1 MHKSWQVYCKIRNDL
16 TAEITEDTEEEKREM
31 NNSDTNGFDM
41 NHIQNKLYSK
51 IAING
56 TLLLLLFVITIAVT
70 SIYVSSERT
79 FYWWDYAGYNNA
91 TVGIANSFR
100 ESPEKAVRA
109 VIESLSKE
117 KNLLISLPLVPF
129 ILLFGDS
136 RLSYILSVSL
146 IYVVPFRLLL
156 GAISAKLIPV
166 YPRMVFWS
174 TVLLSLLIPMSW
186 IPTLRGY
193 LDTGGCLF
201 VALAILVYLHD
212 VKLKYWWQI
221 PLIGCSLAMAILF
234 RRHFAYSAI
243 AFFGAATLQSFIEF
257 IIILKSRRETA
268 LPSPNFLD
276 TALPFPYRDLFEF
289 GVKLGL
295 IAVTSFGVLM
305 LVAGDFTRSALTV
318 DYRNLYVAWSLPV
331 NDILTRYAD
340 FYGLGTWLLVMIGF
354 SAGILTRILVPATA
368 IFVSLFGILSLI
380 EWLLV
385 LRYGYLHY
393 TIHITPTALL
403 GLSAFFW
410 TTWLTRPGKVR
421 YLMLGVAG
429 LYLSLNAVLGL
440 IPLKLDISRL
450 FVGNFPPLVRSD
462 YGEVVR
468 LVEFLRKI
476 APNQEPI
483 YIAGA
488 SNSFNAN
495 ILKQANRKL
504 NPPEGWWK
512 LNTLGRPLIDSRDTY
527 PLPELL
533 ISEYVVVATPFQQ
546 VLLSDEQVLR
556 SGEQDVVKVVYDAFT
571 QNWEISRDFQLLP
584 EQFQLENGV
593 IVRVYQR
600 MRPSAIA
607 TAIKTLHAMQQQIG
621 EKPGTQLDWISL
633 NQSVYTSAN
642 YSVTK
647 ESDNLYNIV
656 THPIKNTK
664 QIDTSFLYLGSL
676 SEKNLISGTLNLPNK
691 QCEGISLR
699 LTLWNNQGK
708 LINSTETAYNLAVA
722 SKLNLLLEGKNP
734 TYLLLE
740 VLSIDKHDLTN
751 QCQLEIHNLAI
762 SKST

>member
-1 MHKSWQVYCKIRNDL
+1 MNL
-16 TAEITEDTEEEKREM
+16 TE
-31 NNSDTNGFDM
+31 
-41 NHIQNKLYSK
+41 NKLYSK

-56 TLLLLLFVITIAVT
+56 TLLLLVFFITIAVS
-70 SIYVSSERT
+70 SIYVSSEHT

-91 TVGIANSFR
+91 TVGLANSFR

-109 VIESLSKE
+109 VIESLANE

-156 GAISAKLIPV
+156 GAISVKLIPV
-166 YPRMVFWS
+166 YPRRVFWS
-174 TVLLSLLIPMSW
+174 TVLLSFLIPMSW

-193 LDTGGCLF
+193 LDTGGCVF

-221 PLIGCSLAMAILF
+221 LLIGFSLAMAILF

-243 AFFGAATLQSFIEF
+243 AFFGAAILQYLIEF
-257 IIILKSRRETA
+257 ILTYKNLKNQA
-268 LPSPNFLD
+268 WKN
-276 TALPFPYRDLFEF
+276 LFTS
-289 GVKLGL
+289 GMKLGL
-295 IAVTSFGVLM
+295 IMATSFAILM

-318 DYRNLYVAWSLPV
+318 DYRNLYMAWSLPV
-331 NDILTRYAD
+331 NDILTRYAN

-354 SAGILTRILVPATA
+354 SAGLVTRILLPSTTIFIA
-368 IFVSLFGILSLI
+368 IFGILSLI

-393 TIHITPTALL
+393 TIHITPIALL

-429 LYLSLNAVLGL
+429 LYLSVNAVLGL

-450 FVGNFPPLVRSD
+450 FMGNFPPLVRSD
-462 YGEVVR
+462 YGEVVK

-533 ISEYVVVATPFQQ
+533 ISQYVVVATPFQQ

-556 SGEQDVVKVVYDAFT
+556 SHEQDVVKVVYDAFT

-593 IVRVYQR
+593 IVRVYRR
-600 MRPSAIA
+600 MRPSAIG
-607 TAIKTLHAMQQQIG
+607 TAIKTLNVMQQQIA

-633 NQSVYTSAN
+633 NQSVYTSSN
-642 YSVTK
+642 YPVKK
-647 ESDNLYNIV
+647 ESDYLYNIV

-664 QIDTSFLYLGSL
+664 QLDTSFLYLGSL
-676 SEKNLISGTLNLPNK
+676 SEKKQISGKLNLPNK
-691 QCEGISLR
+691 QCEGVSLR

-708 LINSTETAYNLAVA
+708 LINSTETAYNLTA
-722 SKLNLLLEGKNP
+722 SPKLNLLLEGKSPN
-734 TYLLLE
+734 YLLLE
-740 VLSIDKHDLTN
+740 VLSTNKQDLTN
-751 QCQLEIHNLAI
+751 QCQLEINNLAI
-762 SKST
+762 SAPKS

>member
-1 MHKSWQVYCKIRNDL
+1 
-16 TAEITEDTEEEKREM
+16 M
-31 NNSDTNGFDM
+31 NNSDTDGFEM
-41 NHIQNKLYSK
+41 NYIQNKLYSK
-51 IAING
+51 FAINA
-56 TLLLLLFVITIAVT
+56 TLLLLLLVITIAVT
-70 SIYVSSERT
+70 SIYVYSEHT

-91 TVGIANSFR
+91 TIGLANSFR
-100 ESPEKAVRA
+100 ESPDKAIQEV
-109 VIESLSKE
+109 VKSLANE

-129 ILLFGDS
+129 LLLFGDS

-156 GAISAKLIPV
+156 GAISVKLIPV
-166 YPRMVFWS
+166 YPRRVFWS

-193 LDTGGCLF
+193 LDTGGCVF
-201 VALAILVYLHD
+201 VAWAILVYLHD

-243 AFFGAATLQSFIEF
+243 AFFGAAIFQYLINFI
-257 IIILKSRRETA
+257 LTYKSRQSQA
-268 LPSPNFLD
+268 IFL
-276 TALPFPYRDLFEF
+276 LLIS

-295 IAVTSFGVLM
+295 IAATSLAVLM

-318 DYRNLYVAWSLPV
+318 DYRNLYLAWSLSVP
-331 NDILTRYAD
+331 DILTRYAS
-340 FYGLGTWLLVMIGF
+340 FYGLGTWLLVVIGF
-354 SAGILTRILVPATA
+354 SAGMMTGILVGEAVVFVG
-368 IFVSLFGILSLI
+368 IFGVLSLI

-393 TIHITPTALL
+393 TIHVTPIALL

-410 TTWLTRPGKVR
+410 TTWLTLQGKVR
-421 YLMLGVAG
+421 YLMLGMAG
-429 LYLSLNAVLGL
+429 LYLSINAFLGL
-440 IPLKLDISRL
+440 IPLKFGLSGI
-450 FVGNFPPLVRSD
+450 FMGNFAPLVRSD
-462 YGEVVR
+462 YGEVVK

-556 SGEQDVVKVVYDAFT
+556 SHEQDVVKVVYDAFI

-584 EQFQLENGV
+584 EQFRLENGV

-633 NQSVYTSAN
+633 NQSVYTSPN

-647 ESDNLYNIV
+647 EAHNLYHIV
-656 THPIKNTK
+656 THPIKNSQ

-676 SEKNLISGTLNLPNK
+676 SAKNTILGKLNLPNK
-691 QCEGISLR
+691 QCQGVSLR

-708 LINSTETAYNLAVA
+708 LINSTETAYNLTA
-722 SKLNLLLEGKNP
+722 SPKLNLLLEGKNP

-740 VLSIDKHDLTN
+740 VLSTNKQDLTN
-751 QCQLEIHNLAI
+751 QCQLEISNLAI
-762 SKST
+762 SAPKS

>member
-1 MHKSWQVYCKIRNDL
+1 
-16 TAEITEDTEEEKREM
+16 M
-31 NNSDTNGFDM
+31 NIN
-41 NHIQNKLYSK
+41 YSTK
-51 IAING
+51 AIDG

-70 SIYVSSERT
+70 SIYVSSEHT

-91 TVGIANSFR
+91 TVSIANSFR
-100 ESPEKAVRA
+100 ESPDKAIQE
-109 VIESLSKE
+109 VIKSLAKE

-129 ILLFGDS
+129 LFLFGDS
-136 RLSYILSVSL
+136 RLSYILSISL
-146 IYVVPFRLLL
+146 IYVLPFRLLL

-166 YPRMVFWS
+166 YPHRVFWS

-193 LDTGGCLF
+193 LDTGGCVF

-212 VKLKYWWQI
+212 VNLKYWWQI
-221 PLIGCSLAMAILF
+221 PLIGCSLATAILF
-234 RRHFAYSAI
+234 RRHFTYSAI
-243 AFFGAATLQSFIEF
+243 AFFGAAILQVFIEF
-257 IIILKSRRETA
+257 IIILKSGRDTA
-268 LPSPNFLD
+268 MPSPKDKD
-276 TALPFPYRDLFEF
+276 TALPCPYQYLFES

-295 IAVTSFGVLM
+295 IAATSLAVLI

-318 DYRNLYVAWSLPV
+318 DYRNLYLAWSLPV
-331 NDILTRYAD
+331 NDILTRYAS

-354 SAGILTRILVPATA
+354 SAGILTRMLVPATT
-368 IFVSLFGILSLI
+368 IFVSLFGILSLV

-393 TIHITPTALL
+393 TIHITPIAIL

-410 TTWLTRPGKVR
+410 TTWLTLHGKVR

-429 LYLSLNAVLGL
+429 LYLSVNTFLGL

-450 FVGNFPPLVRSD
+450 FVANFPPLVRSD
-462 YGEVVR
+462 YGEVVK

-483 YIAGA
+483 YIVGA

-512 LNTLGRPLIDSRDTY
+512 LNTIGRPQIDSRDTY

-533 ISEYVVVATPFQQ
+533 MSQYAVVATPFQQ

-556 SGEQDVVKVVYDAFT
+556 SGEQDVVKVVYDVFT
-571 QNWEISRDFQLLP
+571 QNWEISRDFELLP

-593 IVRVYQR
+593 IVKVYRR
-600 MRPSAIA
+600 MRPSAIG
-607 TAIKTLHAMQQQIG
+607 TAIKTLDAMQKQIG

-642 YSVTK
+642 YAVTK
-647 ESDNLYNIV
+647 ESNNLYNIV
-656 THPIKNTK
+656 THLTKNTK

-676 SEKNLISGTLNLPNK
+676 SDKVKISAKLNLPNK
-691 QCEGISLR
+691 QCEGVFLR

-708 LINSTETAYNLAVA
+708 SINFTETAYNPTA
-722 SKLNLLLEGKNP
+722 SPKLNLLLEGKTP

-740 VLSIDKHDLTN
+740 VLSTHKQNSTN
-751 QCQLEIHNLAI
+751 QCQLEINNLAI
-762 SKST
+762 STQKS

>member
-1 MHKSWQVYCKIRNDL
+1 
-16 TAEITEDTEEEKREM
+16 M
-31 NNSDTNGFDM
+31 NL
-41 NHIQNKLYSK
+41 IKNKLYSK

-56 TLLLLLFVITIAVT
+56 TLLLLVFVITIAVS
-70 SIYVSSERT
+70 SIYIFSERT

-91 TVGIANSFR
+91 TVGLADSFR
-100 ESPEKAVRA
+100 ESPDKAIRG
-109 VIESLSKE
+109 VIQSLSNE
-117 KNLLISLPLVPF
+117 KNLLICLPLVPF

-136 RLSYILSVSL
+136 RSSYILSVSL
-146 IYVVPFRLLL
+146 IYVVPFSLLL
-156 GAISAKLIPV
+156 GAISVKLIPV
-166 YPRMVFWS
+166 CPRRVFWS

-193 LDTGGCLF
+193 LDTGGCVF

-221 PLIGCSLAMAILF
+221 LLIGCSLAMAILF

-243 AFFGAATLQSFIEF
+243 AFLGAAILQYTIEF
-257 IIILKSRRETA
+257 ILTYKNIKNIKNPAWKNLFKS
-268 LPSPNFLD
+268 
-276 TALPFPYRDLFEF
+276 
-289 GVKLGL
+289 GMKLGL
-295 IAVTSFGVLM
+295 IAITSFAVLM
-305 LVAGDFTRSALTV
+305 LVAGDFTRNALTV
-318 DYRNLYVAWSLPV
+318 DYRNLYLAWSLPV
-331 NDILTRYAD
+331 NDIVTRYAG
-340 FYGLGTWLLVMIGF
+340 FYGLGTWLLVAIGF
-354 SAGILTRILVPATA
+354 SAGIVTRILVFPTA
-368 IFVSLFGILSLI
+368 IFVSIFGILSLI
-380 EWLLV
+380 EWLLI

-393 TIHITPTALL
+393 TIHITPIALL

-410 TTWLTRPGKVR
+410 TTWLTFQGKVR
-421 YLMLGVAG
+421 YLILGVAG
-429 LYLSLNAVLGL
+429 LYLSVNAVLGL
-440 IPLKLDISRL
+440 IPLKVDISRL
-450 FVGNFPPLVRSD
+450 FVANFPPLVRSD
-462 YGEVVR
+462 YDEVVK

-476 APNQEPI
+476 APNEEPI

-488 SNSFNAN
+488 SNTFNAN

-556 SGEQDVVKVVYDAFT
+556 SHEQDVVKVVYDAFT

-593 IVRVYQR
+593 IVRVYRR

-607 TAIKTLHAMQQQIG
+607 IAIKTLNAMQQQIG

-633 NQSVYTSAN
+633 NQSVHTSSN

-647 ESDNLYNIV
+647 ESDNIYNIV

-664 QIDTSFLYLGSL
+664 QLDTSFLYLGFL
-676 SEKNLISGTLNLPNK
+676 SEKNLISGKLNLPNN
-691 QCEGISLR
+691 QCEGVSLR

-708 LINSTETAYNLAVA
+708 LINSTETAYDLTA
-722 SKLNLLLEGKNP
+722 SPKLNLLFEGKTS

-740 VLSIDKHDLTN
+740 VLSSNKQDLSN
-751 QCQLEIHNLAI
+751 QCQLEINNLSI
-762 SKST
+762 STQKS

>member
-1 MHKSWQVYCKIRNDL
+1 
-16 TAEITEDTEEEKREM
+16 M
-31 NNSDTNGFDM
+31 NL
-41 NHIQNKLYSK
+41 IQNKLSSK

-56 TLLLLLFVITIAVT
+56 TLLVLLFFITIAVS

-91 TVGIANSFR
+91 TVGLANSFR
-100 ESPEKAVRA
+100 ESPDKAIRG
-109 VIESLSKE
+109 VIESLSNE

-129 ILLFGDS
+129 LLLFGDS
-136 RLSYILSVSL
+136 RLSYVLSVSL

-156 GAISAKLIPV
+156 AAISVKLIPV
-166 YPRMVFWS
+166 YPHRVFWS
-174 TVLLSLLIPMSW
+174 TVLFSLLIPMSW

-193 LDTGGCLF
+193 LDTGGCVF

-243 AFFGAATLQSFIEF
+243 AFFGAAILQVFIEF
-257 IIILKSRRETA
+257 IIISKSGRDTA
-268 LPSPNFLD
+268 LPSPKSGRD
-276 TALPFPYRDLFEF
+276 TALPFPKEKDTAVPFPYQFLFES

-295 IAVTSFGVLM
+295 IAITSFTVLM

-318 DYRNLYVAWSLPV
+318 NYRNLYAAWSLPV
-331 NDILTRYAD
+331 NDIVTRYAN
-340 FYGLGTWLLVMIGF
+340 FYGLGTWLLVTIGF
-354 SAGILTRILVPATA
+354 SAGILTRMLVPTTA
-368 IFVSLFGILSLI
+368 IFVSIFGILSLI

-393 TIHITPTALL
+393 TIHITPIALL

-410 TTWLTRPGKVR
+410 TTWLTFQGKVR
-421 YLMLGVAG
+421 YLTLGVAG
-429 LYLSLNAVLGL
+429 LYLSINAFLGL
-440 IPLKLDISRL
+440 IPLKFGLSGI
-450 FVGNFPPLVRSD
+450 FMGNFPPLVRSD
-462 YGEVVR
+462 YGEVIK

-476 APNQEPI
+476 APNEEPI

-546 VLLSDEQVLR
+546 VLPSDEQVLR
-556 SGEQDVVKVVYDAFT
+556 SHEQDVVKVVYDAFT
-571 QNWEISRDFQLLP
+571 QNWEISQDFQILP
-584 EQFQLENGV
+584 ENFQLENGV
-593 IVRVYQR
+593 IVRVYRR

-607 TAIKTLHAMQQQIG
+607 TTVKTLYAMQQQIG

-633 NQSVYTSAN
+633 NQSVHTSAN

-647 ESDNLYNIV
+647 ESDHLYNIV

-664 QIDTSFLYLGSL
+664 QLDTSFLYLGSL
-676 SEKNLISGTLNLPNK
+676 SAKNLISATLNLPNK
-691 QCEGISLR
+691 QCEGVSLG

-708 LINSTETAYNLAVA
+708 LINSTETAYNPKA
-722 SKLNLLLEGKNP
+722 SPKLNLLVEGNGP

-740 VLSIDKHDLTN
+740 VLSSNKQDLSN
-751 QCQLEIHNLAI
+751 QCQLKINNLSI
-762 SKST
+762 STPKS

>member
-1 MHKSWQVYCKIRNDL
+1 MGLLDFVFFKLSRKFLID
-16 TAEITEDTEEEKREM
+16 
-31 NNSDTNGFDM
+31 GFF
-41 NHIQNKLYSK
+41 LF
-51 IAING
+51 
-56 TLLLLLFVITIAVT
+56 LLVLVTVIVT
-70 SIYVSSERT
+70 SIYVSTEHT

-91 TVGIANSFR
+91 TIGLANSFR
-100 ESPEKAVRA
+100 ESPHKAIHE
-109 VIESLSKE
+109 VIQSLGKE

-136 RLSYILSVSL
+136 RLTYILSVSL
-146 IYVVPFRLLL
+146 IYVLPFRLLL
-156 GAISAKLIPV
+156 GAISVKLIPV
-166 YPRMVFWS
+166 YPRRVFWS

-193 LDTGGCLF
+193 LDTGGCVF

-243 AFFGAATLQSFIEF
+243 AFFDAAILQYLIEF
-257 IIILKSRRETA
+257 ILTYKNLKNQA
-268 LPSPNFLD
+268 WKN
-276 TALPFPYRDLFEF
+276 LFTS
-289 GVKLGL
+289 GMKLGL
-295 IAVTSFGVLM
+295 IMATSFAVLM

-318 DYRNLYVAWSLPV
+318 DYRNLYLAWSLPV
-331 NDILTRYAD
+331 NDIVTRYAS

-354 SAGILTRILVPATA
+354 SAGIITRILLPPTTIFIA
-368 IFVSLFGILSLI
+368 IFGILSLI

-393 TIHITPTALL
+393 TIHITPIALL

-410 TTWLTRPGKVR
+410 TTWLTFQGKVR
-421 YLMLGVAG
+421 YLTLGVAG
-429 LYLSLNAVLGL
+429 LYLSINAFLGL
-440 IPLKLDISRL
+440 IPLKFGLSGI
-450 FVGNFPPLVRSD
+450 FMGNFAPLVRSD
-462 YGEVVR
+462 YGEVVK
-468 LVEFLRKI
+468 LVEFIRKI

-556 SGEQDVVKVVYDAFT
+556 SHEQDVVKVVYDAFT

-584 EQFQLENGV
+584 ERFQLENGV

-600 MRPSAIA
+600 MRPSAIP
-607 TAIKTLHAMQQQIG
+607 TAIKTLNVMQQQIA

-633 NQSVYTSAN
+633 NQSVHTSSN
-642 YSVTK
+642 YPVKK
-647 ESDNLYNIV
+647 ESDYLYNIV

-664 QIDTSFLYLGSL
+664 QLDTSFLYLGSL
-676 SEKNLISGTLNLPNK
+676 SEKNQISGKLNLPNK
-691 QCEGISLR
+691 QCEGVSLH

-708 LINSTETAYNLAVA
+708 LINSTETAYNSMA
-722 SKLNLLLEGKNP
+722 SPNLNLLLEGKNP
-734 TYLLLE
+734 NYLLLE
-740 VLSIDKHDLTN
+740 VLSKNKQDLTN
-751 QCQLEIHNLAI
+751 QCQLEIQNLAI
-762 SKST
+762 TKSLN

>member
-1 MHKSWQVYCKIRNDL
+1 
-16 TAEITEDTEEEKREM
+16 M
-31 NNSDTNGFDM
+31 NIN
-41 NHIQNKLYSK
+41 YSTK
-51 IAING
+51 VING

-91 TVGIANSFR
+91 TVSIANSFR
-100 ESPEKAVRA
+100 ESPDKAIQE
-109 VIESLSKE
+109 VIKSLAKE

-129 ILLFGDS
+129 LFLFGDS
-136 RLSYILSVSL
+136 RLSYILSISL
-146 IYVVPFRLLL
+146 IYVLPFRLLL

-174 TVLLSLLIPMSW
+174 TVWLSLLIPMSW

-193 LDTGGCLF
+193 LDTGGCVF

-221 PLIGCSLAMAILF
+221 PLIGCSLATAILF

-243 AFFGAATLQSFIEF
+243 AFFGAATLQAFIEF
-257 IIILKSRRETA
+257 IIILKSGRETA
-268 LPSPNFLD
+268 LPSPKSGRD
-276 TALPFPYRDLFEF
+276 TALPFPYQYLFKS

-295 IAVTSFGVLM
+295 IAATSLTVLM

-318 DYRNLYVAWSLPV
+318 DYRNLYLAWSLPV
-331 NDILTRYAD
+331 NDIVTRYAS

-354 SAGILTRILVPATA
+354 SAGIFTRMLVPVTA
-368 IFVSLFGILSLI
+368 IFVSIFGILSLV

-393 TIHITPTALL
+393 TIHITPIALL

-410 TTWLTRPGKVR
+410 TTWLTLHGKVR
-421 YLMLGVAG
+421 YVMLGVAG
-429 LYLSLNAVLGL
+429 LYLIVNAFLGL

-450 FVGNFPPLVRSD
+450 FVANFPPLVRSD
-462 YGEVVR
+462 YGEVVK

-512 LNTLGRPLIDSRDTY
+512 LNTIGRPLIDSRDTY

-533 ISEYVVVATPFQQ
+533 MSQYAVVATPFQQ

-556 SGEQDVVKVVYDAFT
+556 SGEQDVVKVVYDVFT
-571 QNWEISRDFQLLP
+571 QNWEISRDFELLP

-593 IVRVYQR
+593 IVRVYRR

-607 TAIKTLHAMQQQIG
+607 TAIKTLDAMQKQIG

-633 NQSVYTSAN
+633 NQSVYTSSN

-647 ESDNLYNIV
+647 ESNNLYNIF
-656 THPIKNTK
+656 THPIKSTK

-676 SEKNLISGTLNLPNK
+676 SDKVKISGTLNLPNK
-691 QCEGISLR
+691 QCEGVSLR

-708 LINSTETAYNLAVA
+708 SINSTETAYNLAA
-722 SKLNLLLEGKNP
+722 SPKLNLLLEGKNP

-740 VLSIDKHDLTN
+740 VLTTNKQNLTN
-751 QCQLEIHNLAI
+751 QCQLEINNLAI
-762 SKST
+762 STQKS

>member
-1 MHKSWQVYCKIRNDL
+1 
-16 TAEITEDTEEEKREM
+16 M
-31 NNSDTNGFDM
+31 NNSDIDEFNM
-41 NHIQNKLYSK
+41 NYIQNKLYSK
-51 IAING
+51 FAING

-70 SIYVSSERT
+70 SIYVSSEHT

-91 TVGIANSFR
+91 TIGLANSFR
-100 ESPEKAVRA
+100 ESPDKAIQE
-109 VIESLSKE
+109 VIKSLANE

-129 ILLFGDS
+129 LLLFGDS

-156 GAISAKLIPV
+156 GAISTKLIPV
-166 YPRMVFWS
+166 YPRRVFWS
-174 TVLLSLLIPMSW
+174 TVLLNLLIPMSW

-193 LDTGGCLF
+193 LDTGGCVF
-201 VALAILVYLHD
+201 IALAILVYLHD

-221 PLIGCSLAMAILF
+221 PLIGFSLAMAILF

-243 AFFGAATLQSFIEF
+243 AFFGAAILQVFIEF
-257 IIILKSRRETA
+257 ILTYKTIKNQAWKNLFKS
-268 LPSPNFLD
+268 
-276 TALPFPYRDLFEF
+276 

-295 IAVTSFGVLM
+295 IAITSFAVLM

-331 NDILTRYAD
+331 NDIVTRYAS

-354 SAGILTRILVPATA
+354 SAGLVTRILPPPTTIFIA
-368 IFVSLFGILSLI
+368 IFGILSMI

-393 TIHITPTALL
+393 TIHVTPIALL

-410 TTWLTRPGKVR
+410 TTWLTLQGKVR

-429 LYLSLNAVLGL
+429 LYLSINAVLGL
-440 IPLKLDISRL
+440 IPLKFGLSGI
-450 FVGNFPPLVRSD
+450 FMANFPPLVRSD

-546 VLLSDEQVLR
+546 VLPSDEQVLR

-584 EQFQLENGV
+584 EQFRLENGV

-607 TAIKTLHAMQQQIG
+607 TAVKTLHAMQQQIG

-633 NQSVYTSAN
+633 NQSVHTSAN

-647 ESDNLYNIV
+647 ESDHLYNIV

-664 QIDTSFLYLGSL
+664 QLDTSFLYLGSL

-691 QCEGISLR
+691 QCEEISLR

-708 LINSTETAYNLAVA
+708 LINSTETAYNSATPP
-722 SKLNLLLEGKNP
+722 KLNLLLEGKDSS
-734 TYLLLE
+734 YLQLE
-740 VLSIDKHDLTN
+740 VLSKNKQDLTN
-751 QCQLEIHNLAI
+751 QCQLEILNLEVNPLN
-762 SKST
+762 

>member
-1 MHKSWQVYCKIRNDL
+1 MRLFDWVFFKWSRKSLGD
-16 TAEITEDTEEEKREM
+16 
-31 NNSDTNGFDM
+31 GFF
-41 NHIQNKLYSK
+41 
-51 IAING
+51 
-56 TLLLLLFVITIAVT
+56 LLLLVGVTVVVT

-91 TVGIANSFR
+91 TVELVKSFR
-100 ESPEKAVRA
+100 ESPDKALRA
-109 VIESLSKE
+109 VIESLAKE

-129 ILLFGDS
+129 LLWFGDS

-146 IYVVPFRLLL
+146 IYVLPFRLLL
-156 GAISAKLIPV
+156 GAISAKLIPFDS
-166 YPRMVFWS
+166 RLVFWS
-174 TVLLSLLIPMSW
+174 TVAISLLIPMSW

-193 LDTGGCLF
+193 LDTGGCVFL
-201 VALAILVYLHD
+201 ALAILVYLHD
-212 VKLKYWWQI
+212 IKLKYWWQI
-221 PLIGCSLAMAILF
+221 LLIGGSLAMAILF

-243 AFFGAATLQSFIEF
+243 AFFGAAIFQYLIEF
-257 IIILKSRRETA
+257 ILTYKSRQSQA
-268 LPSPNFLD
+268 IFL
-276 TALPFPYRDLFEF
+276 LLIS

-295 IAVTSFGVLM
+295 IAATSLAVLM

-318 DYRNLYVAWSLPV
+318 DYRNLYLAWSLSVP
-331 NDILTRYAD
+331 DILTRYAS
-340 FYGLGTWLLVMIGF
+340 FYGLGTWLLVVIGF
-354 SAGILTRILVPATA
+354 SAGMMTGILVGEAVVFVG
-368 IFVSLFGILSLI
+368 IFGVLSLI

-393 TIHITPTALL
+393 TIHVTPIALL

-410 TTWLTRPGKVR
+410 TTWLTLQGKVR

-429 LYLSLNAVLGL
+429 LYLTVNAVLGL
-440 IPLKLDISRL
+440 IPLKFDFSAP
-450 FVGNFPPLVRSD
+450 FVASFGPLVRSD
-462 YGEVVR
+462 YGEVVK

-533 ISEYVVVATPFQQ
+533 MSQYVVVATPFQQ

-556 SGEQDVVKVVYDAFT
+556 PGEQDVVKVVYDAFT
-571 QNWEISRDFQLLP
+571 QNWEISRDFELLP

-593 IVRVYQR
+593 LVRVYRR
-600 MRPSAIA
+600 MRPSAIG

-633 NQSVYTSAN
+633 NQSVYTSPN

-647 ESDNLYNIV
+647 EAHNLYHIV
-656 THPIKNTK
+656 THPIKNSQ

-676 SEKNLISGTLNLPNK
+676 SAKNTILGQLNLPNK
-691 QCEGISLR
+691 QCQGVFLR

-708 LINSTETAYNLAVA
+708 LINSSETVYNSTALP
-722 SKLNLLLEGKNP
+722 KLNLLVEGKNP
-734 TYLLLE
+734 NYLLLE
-740 VLSIDKHDLTN
+740 VLSTNKQDLTN
-751 QCQLEIHNLAI
+751 QCQLEINNLAI
-762 SKST
+762 STQKS